1 MAYVYKEVRSSDE
14 VHDDEIVCV
23 IYLDPHHNGNFT
35 AVATDERLVE
45 AFKDREAGKC
55 RFVVWRDED
64 NPDYYQAYNEYGA
77 IVDKGIEPKKP
88 DVLQFSVDVEET
100 DPTMMREKIEDAL
113 TTAGLNVLGVEWAAR
128 WTNEEY
134 YKGRKPVSSL

>member
-23 IYLDPHHNGNFT
+23 IYFDPKHNGNFT

-45 AFKDREAGKC
+45 ALKDCEAGKC

-88 DVLQFSVDVEET
+88 DILQFGIDVLET
-100 DPTMMREKIEDAL
+100 DPQMEEKIEDAL
-113 TTAGLNVLGVEWAAR
+113 TAAGIEVLGIGWAAR
-128 WTNEEY
+128 WTNEDY